1 VTLREVVPEEE
12 NRHGVRVVLGLF
24 AEAVR
29 QAQPAAQQT
38 NGAVAL

>member
-1 VTLREVVPEEE
+1 
-12 NRHGVRVVLGLF
+12 VRVVHDLL